1 MMFNTLLA
9 VGGHPGLVA
18 RDSMFSSLFGLVE
31 LFKFDD
37 FYEISLGTGAIFL
50 FAAIGWSLLLRRKVR
65 EQAAQ
70 IRNQFER
77 ENALQK
83 RYQDLFENAND
94 VIFTLDPC
102 GFVQVLNHT
111 GEALLG
117 CPRERARTMRF
128 DAFLAPG
135 QSAPFE
141 TWLNNCIKGELH
153 PCEAAVIGSQG
164 KRSVLEL
171 VARPVLNNGK
181 CEALEV
187 IARDIT
193 ERKSAEIALRQ
204 SEERFSSAFRAS
216 PVSIAITS
224 FPEGRITDVNGSFVK
239 LFGYERNEVLGRTAL
254 DLGLWEQ
261 VEARNRI
268 EQSLRENSSL
278 GGVEC
283 RFKVKTGGQ
292 RIALVFMEKIMTG
305 DTSSVLWLSHDMT
318 DRFALE
324 AQIRHLTKMEA
335 VGRLAAGVA
344 HDFNNLLTVIQ
355 GNTVMAVQKAASH
368 PELNNSLNNIH
379 EAAQRAAHLTRQLLT
394 FSRKNNIALGP
405 IDLNLAVTHAT
416 RMFKHMLRSDI
427 SLRINFSS
435 RLPVVM
441 GDATMI
447 EQVLMNLVVNAR
459 DAMPH
464 GGELIISTSLISV
477 DAAYKVKHAEATPGE
492 YACLQVTDSGL
503 GMDTTIMS
511 RVFEPFF
518 TTKKP
523 GEGTGLGLATVYG
536 IVKQHNGWVEVSSH
550 LGAGSTFRVLLPVDR
565 NAKLLSPKTSG
576 APARDSILLLED
588 EPAIL
593 DLVARLLTEQGHRVH
608 RASSGVE
615 AMQIWTEHT
624 SDIKLLL
631 TDIRMPHGMSGY
643 DVAENLL
650 ALNPALKVIFMSGY
664 PSESPQ
670 LEQML
675 RQGAQFLAK
684 PCPPVTLNE
693 TVEKM
698 LVSASSHHA
707 LN

>member
-1 MMFNTLLA
+1 
-9 VGGHPGLVA
+9 
-18 RDSMFSSLFGLVE
+18 
-31 LFKFDD
+31 
-37 FYEISLGTGAIFL
+37 
-50 FAAIGWSLLLRRKVR
+50 
-65 EQAAQ
+65 
-70 IRNQFER
+70 
-77 ENALQK
+77 
-83 RYQDLFENAND
+83 
-94 VIFTLDPC
+94 
-102 GFVQVLNHT
+102 
-111 GEALLG
+111 
-117 CPRERARTMRF
+117 MRF
-128 DAFLAPG
+128 DAFLTPG
-135 QSAPFE
+135 QTGTFE
-141 TWLNNCIKGELH
+141 AWLAHCTQGELR
-153 PCEAAVIGSQG
+153 PYEGMMIGSQG

-171 VARPVLNNGK
+171 VARQVVQNGR
-181 CEALEV
+181 CEGLEV
-187 IARDIT
+187 IARDIS
-193 ERKSAEIALRQ
+193 ERKAAEIALRQ

-216 PVSIAITS
+216 PVAIAITS
-224 FPEGRITDVNGSFVK
+224 FPDGRIADVNASFIK

-254 DLGLWEQ
+254 ELGLWEQ
-261 VEARNRI
+261 VDARNKI
-268 EQSLRENSSL
+268 EQALRENSSL

-283 RFKVKTGGQ
+283 RFKVKTGGH
-292 RIALVFMEKIMTG
+292 RTALVFMEKITTG
-305 DTSSVLWLSHDMT
+305 DTSSILWLTHDMT
-318 DRFALE
+318 DRLSLE

-355 GNTVMAVQKAASH
+355 GNTVMAVQKAARH
-368 PELNNSLNNIH
+368 PELSNCLNNVH
-379 EAAQRAAHLTRQLLT
+379 EAAQRAANLTRQLLT

-427 SLRINFSS
+427 SLRINFGS
-435 RLPVVM
+435 RLPAVM

-464 GGELIISTSLISV
+464 GGELIISTSLVSV
-477 DAAYKVKHAEATPGE
+477 DTAYKERHAEAILGE
-492 YACLQVTDSGL
+492 YACVQVSDSGS

-536 IVKQHNGWVEVSSH
+536 IVKQHNGWAEVSSQ
-550 LGAGSTFRVLLPVDR
+550 LGVGSTFRVFLPVDR
-565 NAKLLSPKTSG
+565 QAKLPTLQITGG
-576 APARDSILLLED
+576 AAVRESILLLED

-593 DLVARLLTEQGHRVH
+593 DLVSRLLTEQGHRVH
-608 RASSGVE
+608 RSSSGVE
-615 AMQIWTEHT
+615 AMQIWTEHAT
-624 SDIKLLL
+624 DIKVLL

-698 LVSASSHHA
+698 LAA
-707 LN
+707 ARN